1 MSLEA
6 FFFRLDSFLGSPPSG
21 GALRARVNTFG
32 PVALAAG
39 LCLVFATVTSAHA
52 ASKVG
57 AATGKG
63 EAVPAPHQ
71 VQSRSGPLKKA
82 RTALAQF
89 DTAPFPYRGMVPG
102 KDRAFLDVEQ
112 DGRRGHTGYS
122 GRIYWEDETFSDRRV
137 LLHIPK
143 GFDVRRPS
151 VMVVF
156 FHGHGATLER
166 DVVARQ
172 RVPAQISSSGV
183 NAVLVAPQLAF
194 DAADSSAG
202 NFWTPGG
209 FGRFVGEAAEKLAK
223 LHGDPRS
230 VRTFASMPIVIMA
243 YSGGYVAA
251 AASISKGGI
260 KTRLRGV
267 VLLDALYGELD
278 KFATWIEADPS
289 AFFVSAYLGST
300 REKNAQLERILAER
314 EVSYATELDQRLG
327 QGGVTILEGGTGVT
341 HRDLVTHAWT
351 NNPIEDILRRLPGY
365 KR

>member
-1 MSLEA
+1 MSRRHLHA
-6 FFFRLDSFLGSPPSG
+6 
-21 GALRARVNTFG
+21 RAWTAV
-32 PVALAAG
+32 AAG
-39 LCLVFATVTSAHA
+39 LCLALALSCGAGA
-52 ASKVG
+52 ASKVRPAAG
-57 AATGKG
+57 AGNG

-82 RTALAQF
+82 RTALATF

-122 GRIYWEDETFSDRRV
+122 GRVYWEDETFSDRRV

-172 RVPAQISSSGV
+172 KVPAQISSSGV

-209 FGRFVGEAAEKLAK
+209 FGRFVGEAAENLAK

-243 YSGGYVAA
+243 YSGGYLPA

-314 EVSYATELDQRLG
+314 EVSYTTELDHRLG

-351 NNPIEDILRRLPGY
+351 DNPIEDILRRLPGF
-365 KR
+365 RR